1 MSTEER
7 NTNMKRVLAERLRRL
22 ADLMES
28 AETED
33 KQAEVGIDLSII
45 KSDWE
50 RLCFGQL
57 DPLTACKDRELA
69 VAA

>member
-1 MSTEER
+1 MSDDER
-7 NTNMKRVLAERLRRL
+7 NTTMKRVLAQRLREL
-22 ADLMES
+22 ALRMES
-28 AETED
+28 AETDEQ
-33 KQAEVGIDLSII
+33 KAEVGIDLAII

-50 RLCFGQL
+50 RHCFGQL